1 MWLSPACPAAGSV
14 DWKSGSREG
23 HGHNKGRKEGG
34 ARRAEKEE
42 GRWSSELQGGSGP
55 LADISELDDPGL
67 VTHQNLSFT
76 ICLMGLIPTL
86 YQLSE

>member
-1 MWLSPACPAAGSV
+1 MA
-14 DWKSGSREG
+14 RT
-23 HGHNKGRKEGG
+23 KEG
-34 ARRAEKEE
+34 RRRCQKVREVEE
-42 GRWSSELQGGSGP
+42 NWILIITKGSGP